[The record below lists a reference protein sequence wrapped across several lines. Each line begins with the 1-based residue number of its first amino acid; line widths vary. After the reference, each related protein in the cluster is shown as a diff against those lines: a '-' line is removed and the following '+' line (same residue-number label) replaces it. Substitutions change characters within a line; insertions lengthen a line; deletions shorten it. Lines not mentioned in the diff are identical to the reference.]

1 MIILDIIQALTGYN
15 IIEEVKEFVTPHYN
29 IERMNPDDENFQNYK
44 NTIKDDYVDLIF
56 PIFND
61 LGELD
66 LKKI

>member
-1 MIILDIIQALTGYN
+1 MTGYN
-15 IIEEVKEFVTPHYN
+15 IIEEVKEFVTPAYN
-29 IERMNPDDENFQNYK
+29 VERMNPDDEAFQNYK

-61 LGELD
+61 LGHLD